1 MAGPVIEGAT
11 PNPTLPKS
19 NLVIDDPCGPACKVF
34 TRFVE
39 LGEKFTTELSTLLQ
53 PGLRD
58 IFLSAVGLWILWQA
72 ILFFSSKK
80 SPAQLLIDFA
90 PIAVASILMGT
101 HGTQLIITI
110 YNLALAT
117 MSGAAGLAFSVGGE
131 KVVTSGEYSELNNL
145 AMLAEDGLA
154 RAFETAEVVWGK
166 GKATNP
172 LPWFLALVIMVF
184 YFIII
189 VAFVSQLIVA
199 VFRLIML
206 SILASFLIMAF
217 SFNWGRSMAFS
228 GLRTL
233 LSTNV
238 VVFATTSALA
248 IALYGASSID
258 PDLID
263 RATLSDPQ
271 ILTAIAMGI
280 IGSAL
285 MTEGVS
291 IANSVT
297 QSSLTNTAAGIM
309 TAGAM
314 ATAAGAKGIG
324 MAGIN
329 HRAAIGGA
337 IGNVAGGAWSG
348 AGIVGSALSS
358 PGGASSA
365 VASAAAEKLDKFRA
379 FYDVGKNAAS
389 ANFNRFAPA

>member
-1 MAGPVIEGAT
+1 MASLNENDT
-11 PNPTLPKS
+11 
-19 NLVIDDPCGPACKVF
+19 PCGPGCKVF
-34 TRFVE
+34 SRFVE
-39 LGEKFTTELSTLLQ
+39 LGESFTTNLSTVLQ

-58 IFLSAVGLWILWQA
+58 IFLSAVGLWVLWQA

-80 SPAQLLIDFA
+80 TPGQLLVDFA
-90 PIAVASILMGT
+90 PIALASILMGT
-101 HGTQLIITI
+101 HGSQLIITI

-117 MSGAAGLAFSVGGE
+117 MSGAASLAFAVGGDA
-131 KVVTSGEYSELNNL
+131 VTTTGEYSSLNNL
-145 AMLAEDGLA
+145 ATLAEDGLD
-154 RAFETAEVVWGK
+154 RAFSAAEIVWGM
-166 GKATNP
+166 GSLYSPVAWI
-172 LPWFLALVIMVF
+172 LSGFIMFF
-184 YFIII
+184 YFLI
-189 VAFVSQLIVA
+189 VVVFIGQLIVA

-206 SILASFLIMAF
+206 SLLAPFLIMAF
-217 SFNWGRSMAFS
+217 AFGWGRSMAFS

-233 LSTNV
+233 LATVV
-238 VVFATTSALA
+238 VVFASTSALA
-248 IALYGASSID
+248 IALYGAQSID
-258 PDLID
+258 PKLIED
-263 RATLSDPQ
+263 PNLSDPQ
-271 ILTAIAMGI
+271 ILTAIAMGV

-291 IANSVT
+291 TANSVT
-297 QSSLTNTAAGIM
+297 QSSLTNTAVAVMSGS
-309 TAGAM
+309 AM
-314 ATAAGAKGIG
+314 MVVGGAKGIG